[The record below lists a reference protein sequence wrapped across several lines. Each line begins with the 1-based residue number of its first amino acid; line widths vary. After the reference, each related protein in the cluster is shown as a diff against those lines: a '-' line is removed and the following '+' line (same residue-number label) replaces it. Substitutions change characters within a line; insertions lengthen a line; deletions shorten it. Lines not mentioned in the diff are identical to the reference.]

1 VTTKAPNSKLSY
13 AAGGPPKETDRTR
26 AKPVN
31 HNKRAKEWLKAD
43 GAVWVET
50 MEHEQAFSVRKKD
63 FLACDFMA
71 IYKDHLALVQ
81 LTTDSNKGARRKKM
95 LANPGLGHWA
105 LAGGRVLL
113 LTYKK
118 SVSAGGAISYT
129 PSVED
134 LTGEWL

>member
-1 VTTKAPNSKLSY
+1 VSLSKLSH
-13 AAGGPPKETDRTR
+13 AAGGPKKETDRAR

-31 HNKRAKEWLKAD
+31 HNERARKWLRD
-43 GAVWVET
+43 NGAVWVET

-81 LTTDSNKGARRKKM
+81 LTTDDNKGARRKKM

-105 LAGGRVLL
+105 LAGGHVLL

-118 SVSAGGAISYT
+118 SVSKGGAISYA